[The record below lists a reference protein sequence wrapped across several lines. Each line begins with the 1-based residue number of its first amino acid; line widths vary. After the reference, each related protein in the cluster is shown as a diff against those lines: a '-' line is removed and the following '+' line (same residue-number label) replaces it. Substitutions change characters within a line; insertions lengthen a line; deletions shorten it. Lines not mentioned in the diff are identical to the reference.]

1 MDWQSLTDKLKRM
14 GVQVGVEK
22 PLTKAAGKHKD
33 IRELLPGH
41 EIQTIY
47 GSLFSAR
54 YTYPLSYQ
62 HGNQSIVPNQ
72 SIEKIALWA
81 KSDAPEST
89 ELRNLIFLD
98 TETTGLSGGTGTMAF
113 MVGAARFVG
122 DELVLEQFFVRNPA
136 EETAMV
142 AALAEFCSG
151 MQGVVTYNG
160 KSFDI
165 PILNTRFIL
174 NGMRS
179 PFVELPHFDLLHLTR
194 KVWRAR
200 LEQCRLGDIEHQILG
215 LERDA
220 NEIPGYLVPEYYNQY
235 LRDGNAEPLLG
246 VFYHNEVDVVSL
258 AALFA
263 YFCDLLGDPKAWQ
276 SSEIK
281 DLTSVGRLIEAMGDS
296 TLAEAIYDRGYE
308 TDSPKEHRLE
318 LLLRKAMLHKR
329 NAQLDLAVKLWE
341 EASELGS
348 LEALLELAKY
358 HEHINKKPEI
368 ALEVCTRALTLSAMI
383 EGENKQILISAW
395 GHRMR
400 RLTAKINHF
409 SKA

>member
-22 PLTKAAGKHKD
+22 PLTTPAQKQKD
-33 IRELLPGH
+33 ISELLPGH
-41 EIQTIY
+41 EISTIY
-47 GSLFSAR
+47 GSLFSSRHAYSR
-54 YTYPLSYQ
+54 TYK
-62 HGNQSIVPNQ
+62 HGNQAIVPKQ
-72 SIEKIALWA
+72 ALEKIARWA
-81 KSDAPEST
+81 NSEAPET
-89 ELRNLIFLD
+89 IQLENLIFLD
-98 TETTGLSGGTGTMAF
+98 TETTGLSGGTGTLAF

-122 DELVLEQFFVRNPA
+122 DELVLEQFFLRNPD

-151 MQGVVTYNG
+151 MQAVVTYNG

-174 NGMRS
+174 QSMRS
-179 PFVELPHFDLLHLTR
+179 PFAGLLHFDLLHLTR

-200 LEQCRLGDIEHQILG
+200 LEQCRLGNIEQQILG

-220 NEIPGYLVPEYYNQY
+220 NEIPGYLVPEYYNQF
-235 LRDGNAEPLLG
+235 LRDGDAKPLLG

-263 YFCDLLGDPKAWQ
+263 YFCDLLGDPRRWE
-276 SSEIK
+276 SNEIK

-296 TLAEAIYDRGYE
+296 ASAEAIYKRGYDAE
-308 TDSPKEHRLE
+308 SPSEHRLE

-329 NAQLDLAVKLWE
+329 QAQFEQAVPLWE
-341 EASELGS
+341 EASEFGS
-348 LEALLELAKY
+348 LEALLELAKF
-358 HEHINKKPEI
+358 HEHIHKNPQVALDIANKALVVLSLCEFDSKHLEI
-368 ALEVCTRALTLSAMI
+368 AVWE
-383 EGENKQILISAW
+383 
-395 GHRMR
+395 HRIQ
-400 RLTAKINHF
+400 RLTAKL
-409 SKA
+409 SR